1 MSGKTKRLLSLVLA
15 LVLLLALL
23 PGGALAEDVFL
34 SGECGDDLSWVLYHG
49 GLLTISGTGA
59 MYDYPRNAEYASWY
73 GNQMIITEIVIAEGV
88 TGIGNR
94 AFYGCTALQRI
105 TIPASVTSIGDNA
118 FFNCDSLTEITV
130 PATVTRLGDGPFASC
145 RRLTDIKAEEAN
157 PAFTAVEGVLFD
169 KSGTALIQF
178 PGGRSGAYSIPEGV
192 TDIRPEAFRGCFSL
206 TGVTIPDGVTTI
218 GCSAFYD
225 CRALKGA
232 SIPDSV
238 TTVEDKAFFSCGA
251 MTELTIGNS
260 VTTIGE
266 FAFGDCRSL
275 TFVAVPDSVTSIG
288 VAAFS
293 GCSALTGAVLG
304 SGLKNIVE
312 APFAGCG
319 AMTHITVAASNPYF
333 RDIDGVLFN
342 KSGTT
347 LIQFP
352 RGRSGAYAIP
362 DGVTDFGPAAFSGC
376 KALTGVT
383 IPDSVTAIG
392 ERVFSG
398 CKALTDMTIPNS
410 VTSIGSDAFSGCSAL
425 AEVNIP
431 DSVTRL
437 GSHAFAECSS
447 LTRVTVPGS
456 ITRIGNYAFSHC
468 TGLIDVV
475 LRDNI
480 REIGEG
486 AFIGCSDLTSII
498 IPNSVTSVGA
508 RAFQNCLS
516 LADVYFVGTT
526 QEWFSISMASGNEC
540 LRRTELL
547 CLTPLRITKQPANCA
562 APEGGRAYFSLK
574 AQGEDLSYQWY
585 VKNPG
590 AEEFSK
596 SKVTSPSYST
606 VLTEAKNG
614 RQIYCIVTD
623 AMGNTVQSD
632 TVTMTIEA
640 PAFGTPALKSA
651 AAGTNG
657 VTVSWGEVSG
667 AVRYRVYRRN
677 GSGGW
682 VGLGDVTGTGY
693 TDTDVAPGAAYTY
706 TVKAWNGTEWSG
718 FDPAGITVTVR
729 DVFTAPV
736 LTGAAAG
743 TDGVTVSWSEVS
755 GAVSYRVY
763 RKTDSGWL
771 GLGDVTGTSFTDAA
785 VASGVTYTYT
795 VKAYNGSAW
804 SGFDAKGVSATAKDA
819 FGAPVLKS
827 AAAGTNGIT
836 VTWNAVSGAK
846 SYRVYRKTDSGWI
859 GLGDVTETSFT
870 DADVVSGTT
879 YTYTVK
885 AYNGS
890 AWSGFDAKGV
900 SATAKDAFGAPVLKS
915 AAAGT
920 NGITVTWNA
929 VSGAKSYRVYR
940 KTDSGWIGL
949 GDVTETSF
957 TDADVVSGVA
967 YTYTVKAWNG
977 AAWSGFDAGG
987 VSAAAE

>member
-23 PGGALAEDVFL
+23 PGGALAAEVFL
-34 SGECGDDLSWVLYHG
+34 TGECGDDLSWVLYHD

-59 MYDYPRNAEYASWY
+59 MYDYPRDAEYASWY

-118 FFNCDSLTEITV
+118 FLNCDSLTEITV

-225 CRALKGA
+225 CRALKDA

-398 CKALTDMTIPNS
+398 CKALANMTIPNS

-456 ITRIGNYAFSHC
+456 ITRINNYAFSHC

-526 QEWFSISMASGNEC
+526 QEWFSISMESGNGC
-540 LRRTELL
+540 LRRTELF
-547 CLTPLRITKQPANCA
+547 CLTPLRITKQPTNCA
-562 APEGGRAYFSLK
+562 APEGSRAYFSLK

-596 SKVTSPSYST
+596 SKVTSPSYSV
-606 VLTEAKNG
+606 VLTEAKSG

-667 AVRYRVYRRN
+667 A
-677 GSGGW
+677 
-682 VGLGDVTGTGY
+682 
-693 TDTDVAPGAAYTY
+693 
-706 TVKAWNGTEWSG
+706 TV
-718 FDPAGITVTVR
+718 
-729 DVFTAPV
+729 
-736 LTGAAAG
+736 
-743 TDGVTVSWSEVS
+743 
-755 GAVSYRVY
+755 YRVY

-771 GLGDVTGTSFTDAA
+771 GLGDVTGTSYTDAD
-785 VASGVTYTYT
+785 VIPGVTYTYT
-795 VKAYNGSAW
+795 VKAWNGTNW
-804 SGFDAKGVSATAKDA
+804 SGFDPKGVSAAA
-819 FGAPVLKS
+819 QAIFASPLLNG
-827 AAAGTNGIT
+827 AAAGPSGIT
-836 VTWNAVSGAK
+836 VYWNAVSGAR
-846 SYRVYRKTDSGWI
+846 SYRVYRKTDGGWI
-859 GLGDVTETSFT
+859 GLGDVTGTSFT
-870 DADVVSGTT
+870 DADEI
-879 YTYTVK
+879 
-885 AYNGS
+885 
-890 AWSGFDAKGV
+890 
-900 SATAKDAFGAPVLKS
+900 P
-915 AAAGT
+915 
-920 NGITVTWNA
+920 
-929 VSGAKSYRVYR
+929 
-940 KTDSGWIGL
+940 
-949 GDVTETSF
+949 GDTH
-957 TDADVVSGVA
+957 AH
-967 YTYTVKAWNG
+967 TVKAWHG
-977 AAWSGFDAGG
+977 TSGSRCDAHG
-987 VSAAAE
+987 VSAAAKCP